1 MSFTLKQRTGRKH
14 KLNLI
19 SCMNQTYQKRLVGG
33 FIQSLYIKKL

>member
-19 SCMNQTYQKRLVGG
+19 SAVWIRLIRKDESVG
-33 FIQSLYIKKL
+33 SYRAYT

>member
-19 SCMNQTYQKRLVGG
+19 SAVWIRL
-33 FIQSLYIKKL
+33 IRKK